1 MSHDHATH
9 AGHVHTDHHHAG
21 HDHASHGQAPAGHH
35 EHRHARPPVAVS
47 AGTGNIGRSL
57 LAMSA
62 GQRLLLVLP
71 LLALLWAGV
80 AWALYA

>member
-1 MSHDHATH
+1 MSHDHAAH
-9 AGHVHTDHHHAG
+9 AGHAHVEHSHTG
-21 HDHASHGQAPAGHH
+21 HDHGHPPASRQ
-35 EHRHARPPVAVS
+35 EHRHAQPPAAVPTRS
-47 AGTGNIGRSL
+47 GSVGRSL

>member
-1 MSHDHATH
+1 MSHDHAAH
-9 AGHVHTDHHHAG
+9 AGHAHAEHSHAG
-21 HDHASHGQAPAGHH
+21 HDHGHPPASRH
-35 EHRHARPPVAVS
+35 EHRHVHPPAAVPTRS
-47 AGTGNIGRSL
+47 GTAGRSL